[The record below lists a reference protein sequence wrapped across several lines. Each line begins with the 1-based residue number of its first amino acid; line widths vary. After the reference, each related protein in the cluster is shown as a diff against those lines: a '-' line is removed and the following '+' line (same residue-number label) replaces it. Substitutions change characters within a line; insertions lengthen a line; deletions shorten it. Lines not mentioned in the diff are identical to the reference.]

1 MDHKSIGLGSASN
14 LYPKL
19 DAENSVSWYTGAW
32 VLRTFQLPEK
42 HADFLWVVFFFVLVQ
57 FAL

>member
-19 DAENSVSWYTGAW
+19 DAESSVLWYTGAW
-32 VLRTFQLPEK
+32 VLCTFQLQEV
-42 HADFLWVVFFFVLVQ
+42 HANFSGSYPSLS
-57 FAL
+57 